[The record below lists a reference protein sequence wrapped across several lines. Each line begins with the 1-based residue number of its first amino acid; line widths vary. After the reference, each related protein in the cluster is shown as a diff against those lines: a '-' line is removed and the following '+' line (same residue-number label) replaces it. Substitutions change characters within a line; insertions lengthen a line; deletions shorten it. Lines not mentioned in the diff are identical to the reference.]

1 MRKVNKILSLMLVLL
16 MASFALAGCGGGEKK
31 DSNAN
36 SDNTNSKPIAI
47 DEIKTIGDA
56 FEVAPEDSQ
65 WAVYDNKVIFVLQS
79 GESYYRFIA
88 DISEADQQAYMDID
102 YSDPDFEAKQHAI
115 VDPLVITKTEE
126 LTDQILSQEELDAL
140 IGKTGKELADDGWTY
155 QGSYNLEDMEVWMD
169 KGPFEYS
176 VKFDGK
182 IAENTDDLDIA
193 EATKD
198 MKVVAAEFN
207 GFGDA
212 TNLE

>member
-1 MRKVNKILSLMLVLL
+1 MRKVNKTMSLLLVLFMML
-16 MASFALAGCGGGEKK
+16 FALAGCGGGERT
-31 DSNAN
+31 DSAAN
-36 SDNTNSKPIAI
+36 NDNTNSKPIAI

-56 FEVAPEDSQ
+56 FEVAPEDNQ
-65 WAVYDNKVIFVLQS
+65 WAVYDNKVVFALRS

-102 YSDPDFEAKQHAI
+102 YSDQDFEAKQHAI

-198 MKVVAAEFN
+198 MKVVAVDFI
-207 GFGDA
+207 GFSDA